1 MRDDPKTPSVDRT
14 GTPGPL
20 GSVRRTAV
28 RLSESDLVRYEPLR
42 NEGALPVLAT
52 PAVAGVDLVSW
63 AQRNRDSIRGRL
75 VENGAIL
82 FRGFAIRGPD
92 RLEQLIAAVSGTLLE
107 YTYGSTPRSR
117 VAGSIYTSTEY
128 PAHQEIP
135 LHNEMS
141 YSRDWPLKIW
151 FLCEEAAPQG
161 GETPI
166 ADSRRV
172 FERIDPAVR
181 DRMIRSGVLYVRN
194 FGEGLDVPWQKVFQT
209 DDPARVEEFCRDA
222 GIEFEWRPGDR
233 LRTREVCQAA
243 ERHPSTGEMVWF
255 NQAHLFHVS
264 NIPLEARE
272 QLLATYGEEGLPR
285 NAYYGDGTPFEGP
298 ELEQI
303 REAYRAEAVVF
314 GWRSGDLLM
323 VDNMLTAHA
332 RKPYAGPR
340 RVIVGMAESWREA
353 RADRTG
359 AADGA

>member
-1 MRDDPKTPSVDRT
+1 ME
-14 GTPGPL
+14 
-20 GSVRRTAV
+20 A
-28 RLSESDLVRYEPLR
+28 LR
-42 NEGALPVLAT
+42 PDGALPLLAT
-52 PAVAGVDLVSW
+52 PAVAGIDLVAW
-63 AQRNRDSIRGRL
+63 IGRNRDVVRSRL
-75 VENGAIL
+75 LESGAIL
-82 FRGFAIRGPD
+82 FRGFEIGGSERF
-92 RLEQLIAAVSGTLLE
+92 EQLIGAVSGSLLE
-107 YTYGSTPRSR
+107 YKYGSTPRTR
-117 VAGSIYTSTEY
+117 VGGNIYTSTEY

-166 ADSRRV
+166 GDSRRV
-172 FERIDPAVR
+172 FDRIDPTVR
-181 DRMIRSGVLYVRN
+181 DRLIRSGVLYVRN
-194 FGEGLDVPWQKVFQT
+194 FGEGLDVPWQRVFQT
-209 DDPARVEEFCRDA
+209 DDRARVEEFCRDA
-222 GIEFEWRPGDR
+222 GIEFEWRSGDR
-233 LRTREVCQAA
+233 LRTREICQAA

-264 NIPLEARE
+264 NIPPEARD
-272 QLLATYGEEGLPR
+272 QLLSTYGEAGLPR

-314 GWRSGDLLM
+314 AWRSGDLLM

-359 AADGA
+359 AAGEA